1 MRSDID
7 TKTRVNSKRSK
18 IDGAKKTPKKELF
31 YFTEMKKEDAIGKI
45 YQIKPKGG
53 FGTSG
58 NQSSQ
63 LPGGAAGKDEEL
75 DIAVLQANVTDDLEK
90 ELEEQD
96 EYLEKVFRE
105 KRFGKNS
112 AEIQAHI
119 GQILSMPVL
128 QDEIPTRL
136 RSYLDSL
143 DTHIRGLASLE
154 VTGETYSAILAP
166 LLISRIPNTL
176 RMEWSRK
183 HHASLHQEQYKDKT
197 KPINTDKLASTSDYV
212 SSVVAKQELKSRHI
226 LLGTAMVQIVTSK
239 GRSTSHK
246 PLFVKASVTG
256 KITELFSC
264 RFRVKLG
271 LNQDRPK
278 VNTKLLSDE
287 QFGVPGDIDMLL
299 EGDVYA
305 HLICDGIL
313 KGSNNELV
321 AHNTIVDYILTG
333 VVNQENERYGKDITE
348 VMDEYLKLDHAEIV
362 PVQTIYSSLPYAA
375 SCRDE
380 GRNLNG
386 MKQPEQLD
394 DSWESWRNQLNSF
407 ADASESAYTG
417 AVYIR
422 SKSEDK
428 VTGGAPASI
437 LSVLDR
443 IQNKAIR
450 LVDET
455 FSTDCQLL
463 SHRRTVSSLCL
474 FYCYFHGFCSA
485 ELAATVPSPYRPVS
499 WIRERDLH
507 ILTVGT
513 FTYTRDKRFTTRHPP
528 DTNDWILQITR
539 PNKSD
544 GGIYEC
550 QIGTSPKRSLYVK
563 LTVLESITTILGEEN
578 IYVKKGSSTTLTC
591 IVKTGKRPPDYILW
605 YHDGEV
611 IKHDYTSNIHDLV
624 DVATTTSHYIIETA
638 SPSDAGQYTC
648 APSKAANTSTNL
660 YIVNNTEQLPFWTKS
675 RDKVRRDVRHAVTF
689 TKMVEASIDS
699 SDEDIFQNYAGK
711 NGIKPYRFEPKRRR
725 LNVDQHEHNECQSQ
739 VSIPPKRRRSKAN
752 MHDYLITTLEE
763 ANKQLEPSQDEDYYF
778 CMSIFHVQDPQ

>member
-428 VTGGAPASI
+428 VT
-437 LSVLDR
+437 
-443 IQNKAIR
+443 
-450 LVDET
+450 
-455 FSTDCQLL
+455 
-463 SHRRTVSSLCL
+463 
-474 FYCYFHGFCSA
+474 
-485 ELAATVPSPYRPVS
+485 VS

-563 LTVLESITTILGEEN
+563 LTVLVVTSYLRIITSFYDIFTAKFYDLLRVVTDNYEQLTGILRAFYGLLRNSWILCYISESITTILGEEN

>member
-428 VTGGAPASI
+428 VT
-437 LSVLDR
+437 
-443 IQNKAIR
+443 
-450 LVDET
+450 
-455 FSTDCQLL
+455 
-463 SHRRTVSSLCL
+463 
-474 FYCYFHGFCSA
+474 
-485 ELAATVPSPYRPVS
+485 VS

-563 LTVLESITTILGEEN
+563 LTVLVNMVYERNRLQLHQQFLQLLLQLAQREEDEAPDEVVTDIAVPSFEASLNSGDRGVTFTGYHINFSVFSVINKNSWILCYISESITTILGEEN

-660 YIVNNTEQLPFWTKS
+660 YIVNNTGE
-675 RDKVRRDVRHAVTF
+675 
-689 TKMVEASIDS
+689 
-699 SDEDIFQNYAGK
+699 
-711 NGIKPYRFEPKRRR
+711 
-725 LNVDQHEHNECQSQ
+725 LNSLNLLSLC
-739 VSIPPKRRRSKAN
+739 I
-752 MHDYLITTLEE
+752 
-763 ANKQLEPSQDEDYYF
+763 
-778 CMSIFHVQDPQ
+778 

>member
-428 VTGGAPASI
+428 VTVRNSLRNLDKPIRRYLKEFRLMGLLASPPPGKVGLKLDLEKRCQHSAI
-437 LSVLDR
+437 L
-443 IQNKAIR
+443 
-450 LVDET
+450 
-455 FSTDCQLL
+455 
-463 SHRRTVSSLCL
+463 
-474 FYCYFHGFCSA
+474 G
-485 ELAATVPSPYRPVS
+485 VS

-660 YIVNNTEQLPFWTKS
+660 YIVNNTGE
-675 RDKVRRDVRHAVTF
+675 
-689 TKMVEASIDS
+689 
-699 SDEDIFQNYAGK
+699 
-711 NGIKPYRFEPKRRR
+711 
-725 LNVDQHEHNECQSQ
+725 LNSLNLLSLC
-739 VSIPPKRRRSKAN
+739 I
-752 MHDYLITTLEE
+752 
-763 ANKQLEPSQDEDYYF
+763 
-778 CMSIFHVQDPQ
+778 

>member
-428 VTGGAPASI
+428 VT
-437 LSVLDR
+437 
-443 IQNKAIR
+443 
-450 LVDET
+450 
-455 FSTDCQLL
+455 
-463 SHRRTVSSLCL
+463 
-474 FYCYFHGFCSA
+474 
-485 ELAATVPSPYRPVS
+485 VS